1 MEQSNDNLRRVLLKA
16 QQADINIEVD
26 GDSLLVRGNPDR
38 QDIYDEIR
46 ELKPEILYAL
56 QNIPDAVYSYYI
68 PRLEK
73 GIGLMEECLTRLKKD
88 PNNEKLHM
96 FLVSCMHKWAM
107 VDEEM
112 RRVFPEFTGCPV
124 DTCNSSVPVRCV
136 HCATELRK
144 LDWKKLQEL
153 T

>member
-1 MEQSNDNLRRVLLKA
+1 MERHNKNLRRLLLKVRE
-16 QQADINIEVD
+16 ADIQIAVD

-73 GIGLMEECLTRLKKD
+73 GIRLMEECLTRLKKD
-88 PNNEKLHM
+88 PKNEKLHM

-124 DTCNSSVPVRCV
+124 GTCDSSVAIRCIY
-136 HCATELRK
+136 CAEELRK
-144 LDWKKLQEL
+144 LDWKKMQEL
-153 T
+153 G